1 MATGEGARGAA
12 ALLAGAELRGGARP
26 EYAVSG
32 VPGAIWDGVW
42 PWSSIAAW
50 VIHGCAQIRGFG
62 ARDMGAAA
70 QAASLAGALPAGSTG
85 WLTGSSI
92 SRKRERRWRLSSPW
106 PESGGDE
113 AQRGWG

>member
-12 ALLAGAELRGGARP
+12 ALLAGAELHGGARA

-32 VPGAIWDGVW
+32 VLGAIWDGVR
-42 PWSSIAAW
+42 PWSSNAAW
-50 VIHGCAQIRGFG
+50 VIHGCAQIRGFR

-70 QAASLAGALPAGSTG
+70 QAVSLAGARRAGSTG
-85 WLTGSSI
+85 WPTGSSI
-92 SRKRERRWRLSSPW
+92 SRKRERRWRRSSPW

-113 AQRGWG
+113 AQRGWA

>member
-1 MATGEGARGAA
+1 MRGDLIRGVRWRSDGHGRRGAWGA
-12 ALLAGAELRGGARP
+12 ALLAGAELRGGAPP

-32 VPGAIWDGVW
+32 VPGAIWDGVR

-70 QAASLAGALPAGSTG
+70 QAASLAACAA
-85 WLTGSSI
+85 
-92 SRKRERRWRLSSPW
+92 RRVHGVAYRL
-106 PESGGDE
+106 
-113 AQRGWG
+113 

>member
-70 QAASLAGALPAGSTG
+70 QAASLAGA
-85 WLTGSSI
+85 
-92 SRKRERRWRLSSPW
+92 RRRVHGVAYRL
-106 PESGGDE
+106 
-113 AQRGWG
+113 